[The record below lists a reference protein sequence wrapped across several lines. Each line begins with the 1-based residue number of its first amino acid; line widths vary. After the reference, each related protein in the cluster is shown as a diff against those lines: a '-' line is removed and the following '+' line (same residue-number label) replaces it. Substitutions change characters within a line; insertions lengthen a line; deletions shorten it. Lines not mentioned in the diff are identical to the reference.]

1 MKLFKFSIFCLSFVF
16 SCVFGLSQKDL
27 NLGDAVMNQYRKY
40 APDRVSNFQWIP
52 ETSNYSYLEEGRT
65 VLVKSS
71 PNSNEII
78 EIIDIASVNK
88 ILKTEFRIFYSTI
101 WLNKNELLLSDNQSF
116 YSIDVT
122 NKTGTRIHSLEDNA
136 SSPKFETN
144 SHQLAYLVENNVMM
158 RDATSKVVPVTSNS
172 DPNIVSGQAIAR
184 SEFGITEGLFWSK
197 NGSYLAYY
205 QKDETNVHNYP
216 LLNNEDTPGT
226 LMNVKYPMTGKLSEK
241 PQIGIFNTKTKTT
254 VFIKPAGNDDDY
266 LTNLS
271 FTPDEKYVV
280 IAEVNRDQNHMWLN
294 VYSTEDGSFIKT
306 LLEETNEK
314 WVEPET
320 PAYFPCEK
328 ENSFV
333 WMSEKD
339 GFMNLYYYD
348 FEGNLKYQATNH
360 QFVVKEILGMSSDKK
375 HLYYSATGE
384 NPMNTLVYDFNVKKK
399 KSILLTTVEGS
410 HQVNLSDNGK
420 YYCDTYS
427 NGTTPNKSIIYN
439 SKRSPVKTINNSIN
453 KLKDHK
459 IGKTE
464 IGTLKASDNSDLYY
478 RVIKPYDFDSTK
490 QYPVMIYVYGGPHAQ
505 LVTNSWMYGASL
517 WMHWM
522 ANQGYIVFTLDN
534 RGSASRGF
542 AFESQIHR
550 RLGTLE
556 IDDQMKGVDYL
567 KSLSYVDPNRFAVHG
582 WSYGGFMTS
591 SLMLKKPDVFNV
603 GVAGGPVT
611 DWKYYEIM
619 YGERYMDR
627 PD

>member
-226 LMNVKYPMTGKLSEK
+226 LMNVKYPMTGQLSEK
-241 PQIGIFNTKTKTT
+241 PQI
-254 VFIKPAGNDDDY
+254 
-266 LTNLS
+266 
-271 FTPDEKYVV
+271 
-280 IAEVNRDQNHMWLN
+280 
-294 VYSTEDGSFIKT
+294 
-306 LLEETNEK
+306 
-314 WVEPET
+314 
-320 PAYFPCEK
+320 
-328 ENSFV
+328 
-333 WMSEKD
+333 
-339 GFMNLYYYD
+339 
-348 FEGNLKYQATNH
+348 
-360 QFVVKEILGMSSDKK
+360 
-375 HLYYSATGE
+375 
-384 NPMNTLVYDFNVKKK
+384 
-399 KSILLTTVEGS
+399 
-410 HQVNLSDNGK
+410 
-420 YYCDTYS
+420 
-427 NGTTPNKSIIYN
+427 
-439 SKRSPVKTINNSIN
+439 
-453 KLKDHK
+453 
-459 IGKTE
+459 
-464 IGTLKASDNSDLYY
+464 
-478 RVIKPYDFDSTK
+478 
-490 QYPVMIYVYGGPHAQ
+490 
-505 LVTNSWMYGASL
+505 
-517 WMHWM
+517 
-522 ANQGYIVFTLDN
+522 
-534 RGSASRGF
+534 
-542 AFESQIHR
+542 
-550 RLGTLE
+550 
-556 IDDQMKGVDYL
+556 
-567 KSLSYVDPNRFAVHG
+567 
-582 WSYGGFMTS
+582 
-591 SLMLKKPDVFNV
+591 
-603 GVAGGPVT
+603 
-611 DWKYYEIM
+611 
-619 YGERYMDR
+619 
-627 PD
+627 